1 MLRKTLESRGQESDR
16 GSEAMF
22 YKIVVDGEL
31 TERFAGAFEG
41 MKLEAES
48 GQTIITGQ
56 VVDQSHLHG
65 ILNRICGLGLSL
77 VSVET
82 LPHYAQGKGGATR
95 ANRE

>member
-1 MLRKTLESRGQESDR
+1 
-16 GSEAMF
+16 MF
-22 YKIVVDGEL
+22 YRIVVRGEL

-48 GQTIITGQ
+48 GQTTITGP

-65 ILNRICGLGLSL
+65 ILNRISGLGLSL
-77 VSVET
+77 VSVEA
-82 LPHYAQGKGGATR
+82 LPYYAQGRGGAAR